1 MNPAVSPYASI
12 SVVPSSQAAPGSIA
26 EGSSV
31 FVRVLAAEGGGRYT
45 VSFAGRRFSVLSRQA
60 LGIGSAFRADVR
72 VEKGQVLLVPRRLLP
87 FSAAFPESG
96 SAGDT
101 EGVRRFSSLR
111 ESGGEKLSVFLQQ
124 LGLPFDDVSF
134 RSVQFFQ
141 ENGIRF
147 DGRLALKARAI
158 AKRFKG
164 REEDA
169 AEIALF
175 LLQKGLEA
183 DENAILYLLD
193 IMDGKQNSNEN
204 SSGRFLDAAAALQNG
219 GASSGNFLPFVY
231 ENASKLLSLPFGL
244 LSFLNHYKSEDK
256 HWLVLPFEY
265 CTETVKFDGVIRLF
279 LNLEEKKT
287 EKILISA
294 FSLVKNYYFVLSFKG
309 KTNKD
314 NKIHLDVDYCVTPAV
329 LKSETVKLGRLLETS
344 MADIADL
351 TVRYREDICR
361 AGCFTG
367 APDLFFA
374 EARA

>member
-1 MNPAVSPYASI
+1 MNPAINPYASI
-12 SVVPSSQAAPGSIA
+12 SVVSPSEAGPGSIA

-31 FVRVLAAEGGGRYT
+31 FVRVLAAEDGGRYT

-60 LGIGSAFRADVR
+60 LGVGSAFRADVR
-72 VEKGQVLLVPRRLLP
+72 VEKGQVLLVPRHTVP
-87 FSAAFPESG
+87 FSALGGEDG
-96 SAGDT
+96 SA
-101 EGVRRFSSLR
+101 GVRRFSSLH
-111 ESGGEKLSVFLQQ
+111 EAGGEKLSAFLEQ

-141 ENGIRF
+141 ENGMRF
-147 DGRLALKARAI
+147 DSRLALKARAI

-175 LLQKGLEA
+175 LLQKGMEI
-183 DENAILYLLD
+183 DENMILYLLD
-193 IMDGKQNSNEN
+193 ILKGNEN
-204 SSGRFLDAAAALQNG
+204 QNGNPSGRFSEAGAALQNEG
-219 GASSGNFLPFVY
+219 SSAGNFLPFFY
-231 ENASKLLSLPFGL
+231 ENASELLSLPFGL
-244 LSFLNHYKSEDK
+244 LSFLNQYKNGNK

-265 CTETVKFDGVIRLF
+265 CIDSTKFAGVIRLF

-294 FSLVKNYYFVLSFKG
+294 FSPVRNYSFMLSFKG

-314 NKIHLDVDYCVTPAV
+314 NKICLTIDYCITPV
-329 LKSETVKLGRLLETS
+329 VSSFETIKLGRLLETS
-344 MADIADL
+344 MAGIADL
-351 TVRYREDICR
+351 TVRYREDLCR
-361 AGCFTG
+361 SGCFTG
-367 APDLFFA
+367 APDLSFV

>member
-12 SVVPSSQAAPGSIA
+12 SIVSPSEAGPGGIA

-31 FVRVLAAEGGGRYT
+31 FVRVLAAEDSGRYT

-72 VEKGQVLLVPRRLLP
+72 VEKGQVLLVPRRD
-87 FSAAFPESG
+87 F
-96 SAGDT
+96 AGDT

-219 GASSGNFLPFVY
+219 GAFSGNFLPFVY

-244 LSFLNHYKSEDK
+244 LSFLNHYKNEDK
-256 HWLVLPFEY
+256 HWLILPFEY
-265 CTETVKFDGVIRLF
+265 CINSTKFTGVIRLF

-294 FSLVKNYYFVLSFKG
+294 FSLVKNYYFVLSFKR

-314 NKIHLDVDYCVTPAV
+314 NKIRLDVDYCVTPAV

>member
-60 LGIGSAFRADVR
+60 LGIGSAFRADVK
-72 VEKGQVLLVPRRLLP
+72 VEKGQVLLVPRRLSP
-87 FSAAFPESG
+87 FSAAFPEGG
-96 SAGDT
+96 SAGDA
-101 EGVRRFSSLR
+101 EGVRRFSSLH
-111 ESGGEKLSVFLQQ
+111 EVGGEKLSAFLEQ

-183 DENAILYLLD
+183 DENMVLYLLD
-193 IMDGKQNSNEN
+193 ILNGKQNSNEN
-204 SSGRFLDAAAALQNG
+204 SSGSFSELAQNEG
-219 GASSGNFLPFVY
+219 GSAGDFLPFVY

-265 CTETVKFDGVIRLF
+265 CINSTCFNGVIRLF
-279 LNLEEKKT
+279 INLEEKKT
-287 EKILISA
+287 EKMLISA
-294 FSLVKNYYFVLSFKG
+294 FSSVRNYYFVISFKG
-309 KTNKD
+309 KTNTD
-314 NKIHLDVDYCVTPAV
+314 NKIRLIIDYCITHAV
-329 LKSETVKLGRLLETS
+329 SNFEAMKLGGLLETS
-344 MADIADL
+344 MAGIADL
-351 TVRYREDICR
+351 AVHYREDMCR
-361 AGCFTG
+361 FGCFTG
-367 APDLFFA
+367 APDLSFA

>member
-1 MNPAVSPYASI
+1 MNPAINPYASI
-12 SVVPSSQAAPGSIA
+12 SIVSPSEAGPGGIA

-31 FVRVLAAEGGGRYT
+31 FVRVLAAEDGGRYT

-60 LGIGSAFRADVR
+60 LGIGSAFRADVK
-72 VEKGQVLLVPRRLLP
+72 VEKGQVLLVPRRLSP
-87 FSAAFPESG
+87 FSAAFPEGG
-96 SAGDT
+96 STGDA
-101 EGVRRFSSLR
+101 EGVRRFSSLH
-111 ESGGEKLSVFLQQ
+111 EVGGEKLSAFLEQ

-183 DENAILYLLD
+183 DENMVLYLLD
-193 IMDGKQNSNEN
+193 ILNGKQNSNEN
-204 SSGRFLDAAAALQNG
+204 SSGSFSELAQNEG
-219 GASSGNFLPFVY
+219 GSAGDFLPFVY

-244 LSFLNHYKSEDK
+244 LSFLNHYKNEDK
-256 HWLVLPFEY
+256 HWLILPFEY
-265 CTETVKFDGVIRLF
+265 CINSTKFTGVIRLF

-314 NKIHLDVDYCVTPAV
+314 NKIRLDVDYCVTPAV